1 MKTFSVVLLL
11 LFSMFSYAGPLPPN
25 DLSKEPLRIW
35 LKDNWHTGQHRNLGY
50 DSARTAM
57 YSFIDKNSD
66 GNIVGVYSGFT
77 QRARNTTFLNPIN
90 AEHTVPQSWF
100 NRRSPMKSDI
110 HHLFPTHKDVNSGR
124 GSLPF
129 DEIEDSLTD
138 NWYVSDGSNL
148 NKISTIPA
156 NNIDAYSERNI
167 GEAFEPPEN
176 HKGNLARAVY
186 YFYTMYPDAAGDISR
201 IADKDVLFQW
211 HLNDPV
217 DAAEKQRNDRIEER
231 QGNRNPYI
239 DHPGLVARAW
249 GHDVNIEPGT
259 PETPIFDHIKAMRT
273 DIEAMGTSLDKL
285 KARLVELENQIGGD

>member
-1 MKTFSVVLLL
+1 MKKLSAVLLL
-11 LFSMFSYAGPLPPN
+11 LFSVFSYAGPLPPN
-25 DLSKEPLRIW
+25 DLSEEPLRIW

-77 QRARNTTFLNPIN
+77 QRARSTTFLNPIN

-110 HHLFPTHKDVNSGR
+110 HHLFPTHKNVNSSR
-124 GSLPF
+124 SNLPF
-129 DEIEDSLTD
+129 DEIDDDVTDKWFVVSNSGLQILTD
-138 NWYVSDGSNL
+138 
-148 NKISTIPA
+148 IPSS
-156 NNIDAYSERNI
+156 NIDSYSELDKNK
-167 GEAFEPPEN
+167 AFEPPEN

-186 YFYTMYPDAAGDISR
+186 YFYTMYPDTAGDISR

-217 DAAEKQRNDRIEER
+217 DAVEKQRNDRIEER

-239 DHPGLVARAW
+239 DHPELVARAW
-249 GHDVNIEPGT
+249 GHDNGTEPDITNNIET
-259 PETPIFDHIKAMRT
+259 LKTEIANM
-273 DIEAMGTSLDKL
+273 EARLEKL
-285 KARLVELENQIGGD
+285 KAELARLENNLNEN